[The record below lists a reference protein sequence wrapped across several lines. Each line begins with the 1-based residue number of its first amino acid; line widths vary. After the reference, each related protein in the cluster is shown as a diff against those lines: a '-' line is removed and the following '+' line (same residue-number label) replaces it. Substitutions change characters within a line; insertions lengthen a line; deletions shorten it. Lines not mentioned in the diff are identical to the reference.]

1 MALLHAALA
10 GVVLAPTAA
19 GADEEVAIEEVIV
32 TAAKREQGVHEIPVS
47 LSVFD
52 GDGLEKRG
60 IADLVD
66 IGKHVPNLVV
76 TTFSAGHTSSAN
88 PFIRGIGMQDHLIT
102 TDPGVGVYVDGV
114 YLGRQ
119 VGQHWNLFNVER
131 IEVLRGPQGTLYGR
145 NSIGGAVNIVT
156 APPGSDPGARVAAR
170 VGFRG
175 RMNAA
180 FNGDANLTGTVAATL
195 SGSVRR
201 RGGVGACLNL
211 PDVDLKVGETR
222 EVATRFALAWQPSA
236 VFSLT
241 LAADA
246 NDGDNGLN
254 PYTTLIDEVPGGAV
268 YAAGYR
274 NADVAA
280 DSYYNNTGQADQI
293 RTSNGTRGIAV
304 TAEWMLGDSLTAR
317 TIASLRRSEY
327 EAGLDDDGFYDDFP
341 ERGEVD
347 QSSVEAREQVPSCL
361 PSAWL
366 GISVNTIYGLN
377 RLHRGIPRPRG
388 VDSYGVILRS

>member
-1 MALLHAALA
+1 
-10 GVVLAPTAA
+10 
-19 GADEEVAIEEVIV
+19 
-32 TAAKREQGVHEIPVS
+32 
-47 LSVFD
+47 
-52 GDGLEKRG
+52 
-60 IADLVD
+60 
-66 IGKHVPNLVV
+66 
-76 TTFSAGHTSSAN
+76 
-88 PFIRGIGMQDHLIT
+88 
-102 TDPGVGVYVDGV
+102 
-114 YLGRQ
+114 
-119 VGQHWNLFNVER
+119 
-131 IEVLRGPQGTLYGR
+131 
-145 NSIGGAVNIVT
+145 
-156 APPGSDPGARVAAR
+156 
-170 VGFRG
+170 
-175 RMNAA
+175 MNAA
-180 FNGDANLTGTVAATL
+180 FHGDANLTGTVAATL

-201 RGGVGACLNL
+201 RGGVGAFLNL
-211 PDVDLKVGETR
+211 PDVDVKVGETR
-222 EVATRFALAWQPSA
+222 EAATRFALAWQPSA

-280 DSYYNNTGQADQI
+280 DSYDNNTGQADQI

-341 ERGEVD
+341 ERGEPD
-347 QSSVEAREQVPSCL
+347 RSSVEAREQVPSCL

-366 GISVNTIYGLN
+366 GISVNTIYGLT